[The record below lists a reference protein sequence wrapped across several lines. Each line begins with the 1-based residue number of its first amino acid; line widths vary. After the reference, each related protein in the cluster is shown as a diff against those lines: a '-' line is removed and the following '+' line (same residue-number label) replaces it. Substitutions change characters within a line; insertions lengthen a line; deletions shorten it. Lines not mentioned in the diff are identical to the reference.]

1 MCYATDHIILTESDN
16 AQISWCKGCK
26 SYSLV
31 YNSCCLSFTETEI
44 IQFKELLLGLNQSD
58 FHYSFFGQPH
68 ALLKYDFV
76 RFGVALKQ
84 SDIKSLINLIREAL
98 TVNEIFGIIYK

>member
-1 MCYATDHIILTESDN
+1 M
-16 AQISWCKGCK
+16 
-26 SYSLV
+26 
-31 YNSCCLSFTETEI
+31 
-44 IQFKELLLGLNQSD
+44 QFKELLLGLNESD
-58 FHYSFFGQPH
+58 FHYSFLGEPH